1 MGTLSY
7 KDLQVWQKSI
17 QLVKEIY
24 LITEKFPQS
33 EKFGLVDQLRRAAIS
48 IPSNIAE
55 GYGRNSPK
63 ERAQFISLARGSAAE
78 VEAQLTVSRELGFV
92 TSLDSTKAE
101 QLVTEVL
108 KMLTGLRKSL
118 A

>member
-7 KDLQVWQKSI
+7 KDLQVWRKSI

>member
-33 EKFGLVDQLRRAAIS
+33 EKFGLVDQLRRAAVS
-48 IPSNIAE
+48 VPSNIAE
-55 GYGRNSPK
+55 GYGRNSSK
-63 ERAQFISLARGSAAE
+63 ERKQFISLARGSAAE